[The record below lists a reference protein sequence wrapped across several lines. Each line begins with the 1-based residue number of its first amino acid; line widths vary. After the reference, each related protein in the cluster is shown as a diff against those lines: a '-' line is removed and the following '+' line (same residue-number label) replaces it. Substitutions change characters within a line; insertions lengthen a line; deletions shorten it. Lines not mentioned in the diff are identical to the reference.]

1 MPLPGRAERTR
12 GTDVAASS
20 GIILVITTLP
30 DRRAAMALAQ
40 SLVSE
45 RVAACANVLAECRS
59 VYRWEGKVEQAFEVP
74 VLIKARAD
82 RYAEVEAA
90 IRARHPYEVPEIV
103 AVPVAAGLPAYLDW
117 VVAETADQA

>member
-1 MPLPGRAERTR
+1 M
-12 GTDVAASS
+12 
-20 GIILVITTLP
+20 P
-30 DRRAAMALAQ
+30 DRRSAIALAQ

-74 VLIKARAD
+74 VLIKARAE

-90 IRARHPYEVPEIV
+90 IRARHPYEVPEII

-117 VVAETADQA
+117 VVTETADQA